1 MSEYVTLSY
10 NSKTI
15 QITTPANYSD
25 LKKTFLTE
33 FNIKEET
40 ECTFKYMNAEDDEIL
55 IQKDENYNEFGDKI
69 DEIKKLNAVIVV
81 ELIENLDD
89 IKESNIK
96 QDIKKSDEMRS
107 GVIFIK
113 PKPKE
118 NIEPSKEDDME
129 KKINELMDENKKLN
143 ESNKEI
149 VELNK
154 KLIQQRN
161 KYKEISEQSDIYIK
175 KLKEKNKQEINEI
188 KIQYSKIENSENIEI
203 KLKQIEEKEKNL
215 KQREKE
221 IDGKDKKIEELN
233 KKLDEN
239 TIEIEKK
246 QKKIEESKIKI
257 ALYENKIKDFEKNKN
272 DYESKLE
279 QSKIEIDNLKKMN
292 EEKDKNKKDEDIL
305 KQKYEEQMK
314 EEKEKQEKILQEKLD
329 EYKQNIESKYKAEYE
344 EKEKIMEEKMNRMSQ
359 MISQSN
365 ISLSNIKESNYVHKN
380 IKCDKCLTEPI
391 IGVRYKCVE
400 CENYN
405 LCEKCEEENSQKNF
419 HNEEH
424 DFIIVRRE
432 KIKIYSYEC
441 PNIILLSAYIYQGEK
456 NCEINIILK
465 NNGNLKW
472 TKKSKLIFDESSQIK
487 GKNIILEPQKI
498 GEEKKYNAVFENLD
512 NLKIGEYKSY
522 LFFNVDGV
530 NYGEKL
536 TLLICIKEKE
546 ENDEVNKNMDKII
559 EFREKFNL
567 SKDDYTD
574 EKIFEILKDNDFNEE
589 NAFTS
594 LFN

>member
-292 EEKDKNKKDEDIL
+292 EEKDKNK
-305 KQKYEEQMK
+305 
-314 EEKEKQEKILQEKLD
+314 
-329 EYKQNIESKYKAEYE
+329 
-344 EKEKIMEEKMNRMSQ
+344 
-359 MISQSN
+359 
-365 ISLSNIKESNYVHKN
+365 
-380 IKCDKCLTEPI
+380 
-391 IGVRYKCVE
+391 
-400 CENYN
+400 
-405 LCEKCEEENSQKNF
+405 
-419 HNEEH
+419 
-424 DFIIVRRE
+424 
-432 KIKIYSYEC
+432 
-441 PNIILLSAYIYQGEK
+441 
-456 NCEINIILK
+456 
-465 NNGNLKW
+465 
-472 TKKSKLIFDESSQIK
+472 
-487 GKNIILEPQKI
+487 
-498 GEEKKYNAVFENLD
+498 
-512 NLKIGEYKSY
+512 
-522 LFFNVDGV
+522 
-530 NYGEKL
+530 
-536 TLLICIKEKE
+536 
-546 ENDEVNKNMDKII
+546 
-559 EFREKFNL
+559 
-567 SKDDYTD
+567 
-574 EKIFEILKDNDFNEE
+574 
-589 NAFTS
+589 
-594 LFN
+594 